1 MPQRSWPMQ
10 AGFAALWGAT
20 LLGVRMAVVGFG
32 WAPAT
37 VLTMLVVAA
46 TIAAAT
52 RLAGARPRLG
62 GPAVPLLL
70 LSVGLAAEN
79 AGLCLAF
86 DQLGIAPAV
95 LVLAAMPLFATLIGQ
110 VWGIDRITGRAAV
123 GLAVGFVG
131 LLLVVAFP
139 AAGDTW
145 AFISGVLSALLSALA
160 AGFVS
165 RYATLRVAER
175 PETAISAHLLAALLC
190 APLLFFFPGGG
201 DGGPA
206 GYAALLLVALGVVM
220 LGPMFG
226 VRPPGMPEV
235 RLLGPLKLVGMVFL
249 VIFGVI
255 LAGDRLSAGQA
266 VGGLLIVVGTLLVTG
281 LVPRPLFRRWRA

>member
-1 MPQRSWPMQ
+1 MPQRRWPMQ
-10 AGFAALWGAT
+10 AGFAVLWGAT
-20 LLGVRMAVVGFG
+20 LLGVRLVVAGFG

-52 RLAGARPRLG
+52 RLAGSHPRLG

-70 LSVGLAAEN
+70 LSLGLAVEN

-95 LVLAAMPLFATLIGQ
+95 LVLAAMPLFATLTGQ
-110 VWGIDRITGRAAV
+110 VWGIDRITGAAAA

-145 AFISGVLSALLSALA
+145 AFISGVLAALLSALA
-160 AGFVS
+160 AAFVS

-175 PETAISAHLLAALLC
+175 PETAITAHLLAVVIC
-190 APLLFFFPGGG
+190 VPLLFAFPGGG
-201 DGGPA
+201 NGGA
-206 GYAALLLVALGVVM
+206 GGYAALLLVALGVVV
-220 LGPMFG
+220 LGPMVG
-226 VRPPGMPEV
+226 VRPAGSPDAA
-235 RLLGPLKLVGMVFL
+235 LLGPLKLAGMVL
-249 VIFGVI
+249 VLVAGIV
-255 LAGDRLSAGQA
+255 LAGDRLSWGQVAGG
-266 VGGLLIVVGTLLVTG
+266 VLIAVGTLLVTG
-281 LVPRPLFRRWRA
+281 LAPARLLPRWRG